1 MKFRKLLTIIVGASS
16 VAMGAFGAHI
26 LKPVLSE
33 KSMSIFQ
40 TASTYHLIYA
50 VMILVLYLYSL
61 RSNCQWLRRSY
72 FCATIGLLFFSGS
85 LYLIAI
91 RELVDLEMFMPIIGP
106 ITPVGGVLLIVSW
119 LLLFPALPTKIVL
132 DQ

>member
-1 MKFRKLLTIIVGASS
+1 MMFRKLITISIGASS

-26 LKPVLSE
+26 LKPMLSD
-33 KSMSIFQ
+33 KSISIFQ

-61 RSNCQWLRRSY
+61 RSNCQWLSRSFY
-72 FCATIGLLFFSGS
+72 CACTGLLFFSGS
-85 LYLIAI
+85 LYLMAI
-91 RELVDLEMFMPIIGP
+91 RELVELEMFMPIIGP

-119 LLLFPALPTKIVL
+119 VLLFPALPTKISP